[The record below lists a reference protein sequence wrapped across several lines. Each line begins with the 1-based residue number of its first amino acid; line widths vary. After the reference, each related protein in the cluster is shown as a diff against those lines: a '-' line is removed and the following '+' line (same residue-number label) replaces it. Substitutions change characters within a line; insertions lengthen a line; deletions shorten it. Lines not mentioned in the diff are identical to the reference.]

1 MFRILYINLD
11 FLITG
16 ILNNVFRLQNTLK
29 NKNETIQ
36 YISPSSL
43 VIWQRNVDYY
53 SKWRQKN
60 NNSRDEIHEKLEQIT
75 KQMHKML
82 RS

>member
-60 NNSRDEIHEKLEQIT
+60 NSSRD
-75 KQMHKML
+75 
-82 RS
+82 